1 MRRALTMAFA
11 TVLIISVSASLTN
24 AQFVVYDPTNYA
36 QALARYAQLLQQYQF
51 WVRQARRIPIDMAT
65 RYLVPTV
72 RWRTH
77 DLETS
82 YAFARSILTALN
94 YGDANGTL
102 YNEGVDRLD
111 TLADL
116 LENVPASLRR
126 RLSTTYGTIEL
137 ADSVAN
143 MGIHQVGALRFN
155 GRSVLAAIQN
165 MDDDASA
172 ASDSF
177 NTQIAVLNKIN
188 GANVLGLRIGEG
200 SNQFLMHILEQLLVQ
215 NKRSRDAE
223 AQAMDAHLFQWRF
236 GSNYGRDL
244 YSRTAV
250 DLDTWRQP

>member
-1 MRRALTMAFA
+1 MRRILKIAAITLLLVSISA
-11 TVLIISVSASLTN
+11 TSTS
-24 AQFVVYDPTNYA
+24 AQFVVYDATNYA

-51 WVRQARRIPIDMAT
+51 WVRQARRLPIDMAT
-65 RYLVPTV
+65 RYLVPAV

-77 DLETS
+77 DIDS
-82 YAFARSILTALN
+82 AYVYARSILTGLT
-94 YGDANGTL
+94 YGDATGAL

-111 TLADL
+111 TLDDL
-116 LENVPASLRR
+116 LSTVPSALRR

-155 GRSVLAAIQN
+155 GRSVLTAIQN

-172 ASDSF
+172 TSDSF

-188 GANVLGLRIGEG
+188 GANVLGLRIGE
-200 SNQFLMHILEQLLVQ
+200 SSSQFLMHILEQLLVQ

-236 GSNYGRDL
+236 GGTYGRDL
-244 YSRTAV
+244 FSRTAEN
-250 DLDTWRQP
+250 LDGWRQP

>member
-1 MRRALTMAFA
+1 MRRALLIV
-11 TVLIISVSASLTN
+11 TVTLLLLVISPTRSN

-36 QALARYAQLLQQYQF
+36 QALARYAQLVQQYQF
-51 WVRQARRIPIDMAT
+51 WVRQARRLPIDMAT

-77 DLETS
+77 DIEAS
-82 YAFARSILTALN
+82 YAYARSILTALN
-94 YGDANGTL
+94 YGDATGAL

-111 TLADL
+111 RLDDL
-116 LENVPASLRR
+116 LGSVPAALRR

-155 GRSVLAAIQN
+155 GRSVLTALQN

-172 ASDSF
+172 VSDSF

-188 GANVLGLRIGEG
+188 SANVLGLRIGE
-200 SNQFLMHILEQLLVQ
+200 SNSQFLMHILEQLLVQ
-215 NKRSRDAE
+215 NKRDRDAE
-223 AQAMDAHLFQWRF
+223 AQVMDAHLFQWRF
-236 GSNYGRDL
+236 GAGYGRDL
-244 YSRTAV
+244 YSRTA
-250 DLDTWRQP
+250 DALDSWRQP